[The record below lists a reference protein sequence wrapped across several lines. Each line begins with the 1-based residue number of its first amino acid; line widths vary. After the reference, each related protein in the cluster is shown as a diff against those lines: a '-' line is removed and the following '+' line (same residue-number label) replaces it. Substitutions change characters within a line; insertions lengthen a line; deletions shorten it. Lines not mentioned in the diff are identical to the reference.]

1 MSNAAPKI
9 SIINEIESALRGG
22 PAENRIKVLM
32 SVTDLFAGRAT
43 KYSEQQTKL
52 FDDVLVHLI
61 ETVESSALVEIA
73 TRLAPIPNAPL
84 DTIKRLAQNDAIA
97 ISGPVLTNSMR
108 LSDDDLIKIAK
119 TKSQAHLAKIAG
131 RTQLNEVVTDVL
143 VDHGDADVA
152 NEVAINSG
160 AKCSKL
166 TIAKLVIRADGDD
179 RLTESISRRADISP
193 PLFRQLITQA
203 TNAVRAKLLASAK
216 PEQKGTIEQVMNEIS
231 AQVGKGLL
239 VSPNYAEAERIVARI
254 RQDTTQTRIKILEFA
269 DTKHIAELIVGLSA
283 LSGVSVD
290 QVDGIF
296 YAPTCFGL
304 MILCKAITLAW
315 KTTYAVINAR
325 PAGLNSQVS
334 LHGELCE
341 QFNELSTDSAQ
352 KIIRFWQGRQKIRQ
366 NF

>member
-131 RTQLNEVVTDVL
+131 RTQLN
-143 VDHGDADVA
+143 
-152 NEVAINSG
+152 
-160 AKCSKL
+160 
-166 TIAKLVIRADGDD
+166 
-179 RLTESISRRADISP
+179 
-193 PLFRQLITQA
+193 
-203 TNAVRAKLLASAK
+203 
-216 PEQKGTIEQVMNEIS
+216 
-231 AQVGKGLL
+231 
-239 VSPNYAEAERIVARI
+239 
-254 RQDTTQTRIKILEFA
+254 
-269 DTKHIAELIVGLSA
+269 
-283 LSGVSVD
+283 
-290 QVDGIF
+290 
-296 YAPTCFGL
+296 
-304 MILCKAITLAW
+304 
-315 KTTYAVINAR
+315 
-325 PAGLNSQVS
+325 
-334 LHGELCE
+334 
-341 QFNELSTDSAQ
+341 
-352 KIIRFWQGRQKIRQ
+352 
-366 NF
+366 